1 MSQLDNFRKSLGL
14 PNPDET
20 AVDVVKKERDATTT
34 VGKRTRTTR
43 TVALR
48 EDTYLRLRAIIFWM
62 MLELKMQR
70 PTIDDIVNQG
80 LQALLDKEP
89 KLRQYLKSQI
99 L

>member
-14 PNPDET
+14 PNPDE
-20 AVDVVKKERDATTT
+20 AARNEVKKERNETIA
-34 VGKRTRTTR
+34 GKQTRTTR

-48 EDTYLRLRAIIFWM
+48 EETYLRLRAIMFWM
-62 MLELKMQR
+62 MLESKMQR

-80 LQALLDKEP
+80 LQAMLDKEP
-89 KLRQYLKSQI
+89 SLRQYLKSQF

>member
-14 PNPDET
+14 PNPDE
-20 AVDVVKKERDATTT
+20 AAGDEVKKELDEASTK
-34 VGKRTRTTR
+34 KRARTTR

-48 EDTYLRLRAIIFWM
+48 EDTYLRLRAISFWM

-89 KLRQYLKSQI
+89 SLRQYLKSQI
-99 L
+99 R

>member
-14 PNPDET
+14 PNPDE
-20 AVDVVKKERDATTT
+20 AAGDEVKKELDEASTK
-34 VGKRTRTTR
+34 KRTRTTR

-62 MLELKMQR
+62 MLEVKMQR

-89 KLRQYLKSQI
+89 SLRQYLKSQI
-99 L
+99 R